1 MTLRESIMAAVVT
14 TLAGITLD
22 TESVSIVRSRNANYT
37 IADLPLIGVFQRT
50 ENVDYEVYN
59 KAERDLNVDLE
70 ILICDSDGYETDLND
85 IYGQAA
91 QKLLANPTLGITGVY
106 DIIETQI
113 TEPTIVNDADY
124 NIYRMVSS
132 YMVKY
137 RTAHDNPEVS

>member
-1 MTLRESIMAAVVT
+1 MTLRESIMAAIVAS
-14 TLAGITLD
+14 LSGITLD

-91 QKLLANPTLGITGVY
+91 KKLLANPTLGITGVY
-106 DIIETQI
+106 DIIETQT